1 MTLEIILAISLSK
14 SGYLVLRGD
23 KETLLIAD
31 LKLELVLF
39 ELFLLFDVVLLALF
53 ASFLSS
59 SLFSSSTTWTTKLA
73 VPVFCAL
80 SVRV

>member
-39 ELFLLFDVVLLALF
+39 ELFLLFDVVLLAL
-53 ASFLSS
+53 
-59 SLFSSSTTWTTKLA
+59 
-73 VPVFCAL
+73 
-80 SVRV
+80 